1 MVVPVVSALGG
12 EAFPVTFSDENVHS
26 FAWSADSHRIYF
38 ATRNRWTE
46 QQKDE
51 HGKEWSDVPRLQVFV
66 AGIFFYVLASGLL

>member
-38 ATRNRWTE
+38 AHSQSVDGAAKGRTRE
-46 QQKDE
+46 
-51 HGKEWSDVPRLQVFV
+51 GVPRLQVFV
-66 AGIFFYVLASGLL
+66 AGILFYVLVGSTAIA